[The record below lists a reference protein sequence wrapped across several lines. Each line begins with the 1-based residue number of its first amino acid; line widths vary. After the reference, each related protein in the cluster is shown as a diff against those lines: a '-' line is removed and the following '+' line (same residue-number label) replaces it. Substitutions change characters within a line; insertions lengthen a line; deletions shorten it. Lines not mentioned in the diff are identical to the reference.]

1 MTILTMTYPLL
12 LAASF
17 ASLWPILLLIVVF
30 LLLIVVLV
38 QNHVIRR
45 RFRQG
50 IASATSTYEM
60 MEKALRI
67 ADNDVIIY
75 NIPDGIV
82 KRVRGSMFPCAEM
95 KTADFVKRLHPDDAE
110 QTLATIHQLAEG
122 KIQTVEYSC
131 RWNAN
136 DGDGEPEWRYI
147 RNSSI
152 VEYVAGNSKPYSI
165 ISVLVDETDIRLQ
178 QQEEEELTHRY
189 RQIFEDSIV
198 GLSFYSPEGW
208 LLDAN
213 KMMRD
218 ICHFDNDEGDS
229 FFSKVN
235 LFDMAPFN
243 EVLDR
248 YHPSEYLACS
258 LSIIP
263 EREMYIYLEIGVHPI
278 YDDEGKLIYLS
289 VAARDISEE
298 RELYLQAKRNDL
310 EIQKVNESIQIYEKE
325 LRYMMETCGLQA
337 WRITLDRDIIE
348 FYSGL
353 STVQRQFTLKQ
364 LQSIFY
370 NQDDEFVRKLDHPAV
385 AIAKPLKYMGRMHPM
400 VTQRDVEPQW
410 VQINSIPEYDEQGN
424 LKGAFGV
431 WRNIHQLM
439 QKQEQ
444 LKRETERANDSGR
457 MKSVFLANMTHEIRT
472 PLNAIVG
479 FSDVLPLLSTSEER
493 QEMIRLIMDNCD
505 MLLRLVNDIQDAA
518 SLDISGSVEI
528 VPTQTDF
535 SKFFDDLCEQLQQR
549 MREPNVVFIKEN
561 PYATFVTEIDEMRIR
576 QVYTNFVTNAVK
588 YTHQGHIKVGYRKE
602 WREENGESHEGLYLY
617 CEDTGDGV
625 PKEIQD
631 KLFERFFKLND
642 YIQGTGL
649 GLSICKAIA
658 KACKGAIG
666 MDSEGQGQG
675 STFWMW
681 IPCSEMNIAKTIN
694 HD

>member
-1 MTILTMTYPLL
+1 MTILTMTYFLLQSASYLSLWPYLL
-12 LAASF
+12 LAV
-17 ASLWPILLLIVVF
+17 ILFV
-30 LLLIVVLV
+30 LIVVLI
-38 QNHVIRR
+38 QNRVVRR
-45 RFRQG
+45 RVNDS

-60 MEKALRI
+60 MEKALKI
-67 ADNDVIIY
+67 VDNDVVIY
-75 NIPDGIV
+75 DIPGKVI
-82 KRVRGSMFPCAEM
+82 RRLRGNLLPTPEMRAEEF
-95 KTADFVKRLHPDDAE
+95 APHIHPDDVE
-110 QTLATIHQLAEG
+110 QVLSTVRQMAQG
-122 KIQTVEYSC
+122 KTQQVEYSY
-131 RWNAN
+131 RWRVSEA
-136 DGDGEPEWRYI
+136 GEEPRYFYI
-147 RNSSI
+147 RNNSVAEYAPGSST
-152 VEYVAGNSKPYSI
+152 PTSI
-165 ISVLVDETDIRLQ
+165 ISVLVDETEQREH
-178 QQEEEELTHRY
+178 QEEEEELAKRY
-189 RQIFEDSIV
+189 KKIFEDSII

-208 LLDAN
+208 LIVAN

-218 ICHFDNDEGDS
+218 ICHFDSDEGDA
-229 FFSKVN
+229 FFSKMN

-248 YHPSEYLACS
+248 YHPNEYLACS
-258 LSIIP
+258 LSVVP

-278 YDDEGKLIYLS
+278 YDEEGKLIYIS

-298 RELYLQAKRNDL
+298 RELYMQAKRNDV
-310 EIQKVNESIQIYEKE
+310 EIQKVNESIQVYERE

-337 WRITLDRDIIE
+337 WRISLDRDIIE

-353 STVQRQFTLKQ
+353 KEVQRHFTLKQ

-370 NQDDEFVRKLDHPAV
+370 SQEDEFVRNLDHPAEV
-385 AIAKPLKYMGRMHPM
+385 ISKPLSYMGRMHPM

-410 VQINSIPEYDEQGN
+410 VQINSIPEYDEHGN

-457 MKSVFLANMTHEIRT
+457 MKSVFMANMTHEIRT

-479 FSDVLPLLSTSEER
+479 FSDVLPLLTTPEER
-493 QEMIRLIMDNCD
+493 QEIIRLIIDNCD

-518 SLDISGSVEI
+518 SLDVSGSVDI
-528 VPTQTDF
+528 APTRTDF
-535 SKFFDDLCEQLQQR
+535 SKFFDELCEQLQQR
-549 MREPNVVFIKEN
+549 LREPTVEFMKEN
-561 PYATFVTEIDEMRIR
+561 PYPTYITMVDEMRIR

-602 WREENGESHEGLYLY
+602 WREENGESREGLFLF

-625 PKEIQD
+625 PKEVQD

-658 KACKGAIG
+658 NACQGFIG
-666 MDSEGQGQG
+666 MESEGQGQG

-681 IPCSEMNIAKTIN
+681 IPCNEIKA
-694 HD
+694 

>member
-1 MTILTMTYPLL
+1 MTILTMTYLLLQSASYLSLWPYLL
-12 LAASF
+12 LA
-17 ASLWPILLLIVVF
+17 
-30 LLLIVVLV
+30 VVLFV
-38 QNHVIRR
+38 LIAVLIQNRVVRR
-45 RFRQG
+45 RVNDS

-60 MEKALRI
+60 MEKALKI
-67 ADNDVIIY
+67 VDNDVVIY
-75 NIPDGIV
+75 DIPGKVI
-82 KRVRGSMFPCAEM
+82 RRLRGNLLPTPEMRAEEF
-95 KTADFVKRLHPDDAE
+95 APHIHPDDVE
-110 QTLATIHQLAEG
+110 QVLSTIRQMAQG
-122 KIQTVEYSC
+122 KTQQVEYSY
-131 RWNAN
+131 RWRVSEA
-136 DGDGEPEWRYI
+136 GEEPRYFYI
-147 RNSSI
+147 RNNSVAEYAPGSST
-152 VEYVAGNSKPYSI
+152 PTSI
-165 ISVLVDETDIRLQ
+165 ISVLVDETEQREH
-178 QQEEEELTHRY
+178 QEEEEELAKRY
-189 RQIFEDSIV
+189 KKIFEDSII

-208 LLDAN
+208 LIVAN

-218 ICHFDNDEGDS
+218 ICHFDSDEGDA
-229 FFSKVN
+229 FFSKMN

-248 YHPSEYLACS
+248 YHPNEYLACS
-258 LSIIP
+258 LSVVP

-278 YDDEGKLIYLS
+278 YDEEGKLIYIS

-298 RELYLQAKRNDL
+298 RELYMQAKRNDV
-310 EIQKVNESIQIYEKE
+310 EIQKVNESIQVYERE

-337 WRITLDRDIIE
+337 WRISLDRDIIE

-353 STVQRQFTLKQ
+353 KEVQRHFTLKQ

-370 NQDDEFVRKLDHPAV
+370 SQEDEFVRNLDHPAEV
-385 AIAKPLKYMGRMHPM
+385 ISKPLSYMGRMHPM

-410 VQINSIPEYDEQGN
+410 VQINSIPEYDEHGN

-457 MKSVFLANMTHEIRT
+457 MKSVFMANMTHEIRT

-479 FSDVLPLLSTSEER
+479 FSDVLPLLTTPEER
-493 QEMIRLIMDNCD
+493 QEIIRLIIDNCD

-518 SLDISGSVEI
+518 SLDVSGSVDI
-528 VPTQTDF
+528 APTRTDF
-535 SKFFDDLCEQLQQR
+535 SKFFDELCEQLQQR
-549 MREPNVVFIKEN
+549 LREPTVEFMKEN
-561 PYATFVTEIDEMRIR
+561 PYPTYITMVDEMRIR

-602 WREENGESHEGLYLY
+602 WREENGESREGLFLF

-625 PKEIQD
+625 PKEVQD

-658 KACKGAIG
+658 NACQGFIG
-666 MDSEGQGQG
+666 MESEGQGQG

-681 IPCSEMNIAKTIN
+681 IPCNEIKA
-694 HD
+694 

>member
-1 MTILTMTYPLL
+1 MTILTMTYYLL
-12 LAASF
+12 LSVSF
-17 ASLWPILLLIVVF
+17 ASLWPILLLIVV
-30 LLLIVVLV
+30 LLLLAVVLV
-38 QNHVIRR
+38 QNHIVRR
-45 RFRQG
+45 RVRQS
-50 IASATSTYEM
+50 ISSATSTYEM
-60 MEKALRI
+60 MEKALQI
-67 ADNDVIIY
+67 ADNDVVLY
-75 NIPDGIV
+75 DIPGGLIR
-82 KRVRGSMFPCAEM
+82 RVRGNLITLTELKAE
-95 KTADFVKRLHPDDAE
+95 DFRKYIHPDDVE
-110 QTLATIHQLAEG
+110 QALATVYQLIDG
-122 KIQTVEYSC
+122 KKKSVEYGY
-131 RWNAN
+131 RWNTN
-136 DGDGEPEWRYI
+136 YDGGEPHWLYL
-147 RNSSI
+147 RNNS
-152 VEYVAGNSKPYSI
+152 VAEYAPGSMKPVSI
-165 ISVLVDETDIRLQ
+165 ISVLVDETEMRRQ
-178 QQEEEELTHRY
+178 QQEEEELALRY
-189 RQIFEDSIV
+189 KQIFEDSIV

-208 LLDAN
+208 LLNAN

-218 ICHFDNDEGDS
+218 ICHFDSDVGDA

-235 LFDMAPFN
+235 LFDIAPFN

-248 YHPSEYLACS
+248 YHPNEYLACS

-263 EREMYIYLEIGVHPI
+263 EREMYIYLEIAVHPI
-278 YDDEGKLIYLS
+278 YDDDGKLIYLS

-298 RELYLQAKRNDL
+298 RQLYMQAKQNDL
-310 EIQKVNESIQIYEKE
+310 EIQKVNKSIQLYERE
-325 LRYMMETCGLQA
+325 LHYMMETCGLQA
-337 WRITLDRDIIE
+337 WRITLDRDVIE

-364 LQSIFY
+364 LQGIFY
-370 NQDDEFVRKLDHPAV
+370 NQKDDFVRALDDPAK
-385 AIAKPLKYMGRMHPM
+385 AIAKPLSYMGRMHPM

-410 VQINSIPEYDEQGN
+410 VQINSIPEYDEQGQ

-479 FSDVLPLLSTSEER
+479 FSDVLPLLTTPDER

-518 SLDISGSVEI
+518 SLDISGGVEI
-528 VPTQTDF
+528 IPEKIDF
-535 SKFFDDLCEQLQQR
+535 SHFFDELCEQLQQR
-549 MREPNVVFIKEN
+549 LREPSVVFVKEN
-561 PYATFVTEIDEMRIR
+561 PYPTFVTMVDEMRIR

-602 WREENGESHEGLYLY
+602 WREENGESREGLYLY

-625 PKEIQD
+625 NKEMQD
-631 KLFERFFKLND
+631 KLFEPFFKLND

-658 KACKGAIG
+658 SACHGFIG
-666 MDSEGQGQG
+666 IESEGQGQG

-681 IPCSEMNIAKTIN
+681 IPCNEIKK
-694 HD
+694 

>member
-1 MTILTMTYPLL
+1 MTILTMTYFLLQSASYLSLWPYLL
-12 LAASF
+12 LAV
-17 ASLWPILLLIVVF
+17 ILFV
-30 LLLIVVLV
+30 LIVVLI
-38 QNHVIRR
+38 QNRVVRR
-45 RFRQG
+45 RVNDS

-60 MEKALRI
+60 MEKALKI
-67 ADNDVIIY
+67 VDNDVVIY
-75 NIPDGIV
+75 DIPGKVI
-82 KRVRGSMFPCAEM
+82 RRLRGNLLPTPEMRAEEF
-95 KTADFVKRLHPDDAE
+95 APHIHPDDVE
-110 QTLATIHQLAEG
+110 QVLSTVRQMAQG
-122 KIQTVEYSC
+122 KTQQVEYSY
-131 RWNAN
+131 RWRVSEA
-136 DGDGEPEWRYI
+136 GEEPRYFYI
-147 RNSSI
+147 RNNSVAEYAPGSST
-152 VEYVAGNSKPYSI
+152 PTSI
-165 ISVLVDETDIRLQ
+165 ISVLVDETEQREH
-178 QQEEEELTHRY
+178 QEEEEELAKRY
-189 RQIFEDSIV
+189 KKIFEDSII

-208 LLDAN
+208 LIVAN

-218 ICHFDNDEGDS
+218 ICHFDSDEGDS
-229 FFSKVN
+229 FFSKMN

-248 YHPSEYLACS
+248 YHPNEYLACS
-258 LSIIP
+258 LSVVP

-278 YDDEGKLIYLS
+278 YDEEGKLIYIS

-298 RELYLQAKRNDL
+298 RELYMQAKRNDV
-310 EIQKVNESIQIYEKE
+310 EIQKVNESIQVYERE

-337 WRITLDRDIIE
+337 WRISLDRDIIE

-353 STVQRQFTLKQ
+353 REVQRHFTLKQ

-370 NQDDEFVRKLDHPAV
+370 SQEDEFVRNLDHPAEV
-385 AIAKPLKYMGRMHPM
+385 ISKPLSYMGRMHPM

-410 VQINSIPEYDEQGN
+410 VQINSIPEYDEHGN

-457 MKSVFLANMTHEIRT
+457 MKSVFMANMTHEIRT

-479 FSDVLPLLSTSEER
+479 FSDVLPLLTTPEER
-493 QEMIRLIMDNCD
+493 QEMIRLITDNCD

-518 SLDISGSVEI
+518 SLDVSGSVDI
-528 VPTQTDF
+528 APTRTDF
-535 SKFFDDLCEQLQQR
+535 SKFFDELCEQLQQR
-549 MREPNVVFIKEN
+549 LREPTVEFMKEN
-561 PYATFVTEIDEMRIR
+561 PYPTYITMVDEMRIR

-602 WREENGESHEGLYLY
+602 WREENGESREGLFLF

-625 PKEIQD
+625 PKEVQD

-658 KACKGAIG
+658 NACQGFIG
-666 MDSEGQGQG
+666 MESEGQGQG

-681 IPCSEMNIAKTIN
+681 IPCNEIKA
-694 HD
+694 

>member
-1 MTILTMTYPLL
+1 MTILTMTYFLLQSASYLSLWPYLL
-12 LAASF
+12 LA
-17 ASLWPILLLIVVF
+17 
-30 LLLIVVLV
+30 VVLFV
-38 QNHVIRR
+38 LIAVLIQNRVVRR
-45 RFRQG
+45 RVNDS

-60 MEKALRI
+60 MEKALKI
-67 ADNDVIIY
+67 VDNDVVIY
-75 NIPDGIV
+75 DIPGKVI
-82 KRVRGSMFPCAEM
+82 RRLRGNLLPTPEMRAEEF
-95 KTADFVKRLHPDDAE
+95 APHIHPDDVE
-110 QTLATIHQLAEG
+110 QVLSTVRQMAQG
-122 KIQTVEYSC
+122 KTQQVEYSY
-131 RWNAN
+131 RWRVSEA
-136 DGDGEPEWRYI
+136 GEEPRYFYI
-147 RNSSI
+147 RNNSVAEYAPGSST
-152 VEYVAGNSKPYSI
+152 PTSI
-165 ISVLVDETDIRLQ
+165 ISVLVDETEQREH
-178 QQEEEELTHRY
+178 QEEEEELAKRY
-189 RQIFEDSIV
+189 KKIFEDSII

-208 LLDAN
+208 LIVAN

-218 ICHFDNDEGDS
+218 ICHFDSDEGDA
-229 FFSKVN
+229 FFSKMN

-248 YHPSEYLACS
+248 YHPNEYLACS
-258 LSIIP
+258 LSVVP

-278 YDDEGKLIYLS
+278 YDEEGKLIYIS

-298 RELYLQAKRNDL
+298 RELYMQAKRNDV
-310 EIQKVNESIQIYEKE
+310 EIQKVNESIQVYERE

-337 WRITLDRDIIE
+337 WRISLDRDIIE

-353 STVQRQFTLKQ
+353 REVQRHFTLKQ

-370 NQDDEFVRKLDHPAV
+370 SQEDEFVRNLDHPAEV
-385 AIAKPLKYMGRMHPM
+385 ISKPLSYMGRMHPM

-410 VQINSIPEYDEQGN
+410 VQINSIPEYDEHGN

-457 MKSVFLANMTHEIRT
+457 MKSVFMANMTHEIRT

-479 FSDVLPLLSTSEER
+479 FSDVLPLLTTPEER
-493 QEMIRLIMDNCD
+493 QEMIRLITDNCD

-518 SLDISGSVEI
+518 SLDVSGSVDI
-528 VPTQTDF
+528 APTRTDF
-535 SKFFDDLCEQLQQR
+535 SKFFDELCEQLQQR
-549 MREPNVVFIKEN
+549 LREPTVEFMKEN
-561 PYATFVTEIDEMRIR
+561 PYPTYITMVDEMRIR

-602 WREENGESHEGLYLY
+602 WREENGESREGLFLF

-625 PKEIQD
+625 PKEVQD

-658 KACKGAIG
+658 NACQGFIG
-666 MDSEGQGQG
+666 MESEGQGQG

-681 IPCSEMNIAKTIN
+681 IPCNEIKA
-694 HD
+694 

>member
-1 MTILTMTYPLL
+1 MTILTMTYFLLQSASYLSLWPYLL
-12 LAASF
+12 LA
-17 ASLWPILLLIVVF
+17 
-30 LLLIVVLV
+30 VVLFV
-38 QNHVIRR
+38 LIAVLIQNRVVRR
-45 RFRQG
+45 RVNDS

-60 MEKALRI
+60 MEKALKI
-67 ADNDVIIY
+67 VDNDVVIY
-75 NIPDGIV
+75 DIPGKVI
-82 KRVRGSMFPCAEM
+82 RRLRGNLLPTPEMRAEEF
-95 KTADFVKRLHPDDAE
+95 APHIHPDDVE
-110 QTLATIHQLAEG
+110 QVLSTIRQMAQG
-122 KIQTVEYSC
+122 KTQQVEYSY
-131 RWNAN
+131 RWRVSEA
-136 DGDGEPEWRYI
+136 GEEPRYFYI
-147 RNSSI
+147 RNNSVAEYAPGSST
-152 VEYVAGNSKPYSI
+152 PTSI
-165 ISVLVDETDIRLQ
+165 ISVLVDETEQREH
-178 QQEEEELTHRY
+178 QEEEEELAKRY
-189 RQIFEDSIV
+189 KKIFEDSII

-208 LLDAN
+208 LIVAN

-218 ICHFDNDEGDS
+218 ICHFDSDEGDA
-229 FFSKVN
+229 FFSKMN

-248 YHPSEYLACS
+248 YHPNEYLACS
-258 LSIIP
+258 LSVVP

-278 YDDEGKLIYLS
+278 YDEEGKLIYIS

-298 RELYLQAKRNDL
+298 RELYMQAKRNDV
-310 EIQKVNESIQIYEKE
+310 EIQKVNESIQVYERE

-337 WRITLDRDIIE
+337 WRISLDRDIIE

-353 STVQRQFTLKQ
+353 KEVQRHFTLKQ

-370 NQDDEFVRKLDHPAV
+370 SQEDEFVRNLDHPAEV
-385 AIAKPLKYMGRMHPM
+385 ISKPLRYMGRMHPM

-410 VQINSIPEYDEQGN
+410 VQINSIPEYDEHGN

-457 MKSVFLANMTHEIRT
+457 MKSVFMANMTHEIRT

-479 FSDVLPLLSTSEER
+479 FSDVLPLLTTPEER
-493 QEMIRLIMDNCD
+493 QEMIRLITDNCD

-518 SLDISGSVEI
+518 SLDVSGSVDI
-528 VPTQTDF
+528 APTRTDF
-535 SKFFDDLCEQLQQR
+535 SKFFDELCEQLQQR
-549 MREPNVVFIKEN
+549 LREPTVEFMKEN
-561 PYATFVTEIDEMRIR
+561 PYPTYITMVDEMRIR

-602 WREENGESHEGLYLY
+602 WREENGESREGLFLF

-625 PKEIQD
+625 PKEVQD

-658 KACKGAIG
+658 NACQGFIG
-666 MDSEGQGQG
+666 MESEGQGQG

-681 IPCSEMNIAKTIN
+681 IPCNEIKA
-694 HD
+694 

>member
-1 MTILTMTYPLL
+1 MTILTMTYYLL
-12 LAASF
+12 LSVSF
-17 ASLWPILLLIVVF
+17 ASLWPILLLIVV
-30 LLLIVVLV
+30 LLLLAVVLV
-38 QNHVIRR
+38 QNHIVCRR
-45 RFRQG
+45 VRQS
-50 IASATSTYEM
+50 ISSATSTYEM
-60 MEKALRI
+60 MEKALQI
-67 ADNDVIIY
+67 ADNDVVLY
-75 NIPDGIV
+75 DIPGGLIR
-82 KRVRGSMFPCAEM
+82 RVRGNLITLTELKAE
-95 KTADFVKRLHPDDAE
+95 DFRKYIHPDDVE
-110 QTLATIHQLAEG
+110 QALATVYQLIDG
-122 KIQTVEYSC
+122 KKKSVEYGY
-131 RWNAN
+131 RWNTN
-136 DGDGEPEWRYI
+136 YDGGEPHWLYL
-147 RNSSI
+147 RNNS
-152 VEYVAGNSKPYSI
+152 VAEYAPGSMKPVSI
-165 ISVLVDETDIRLQ
+165 ISVLVDETEMRRQ
-178 QQEEEELTHRY
+178 QQEEEELALRY
-189 RQIFEDSIV
+189 KQIFEDSIV

-218 ICHFDNDEGDS
+218 ICHFDSDVGDA

-235 LFDMAPFN
+235 LFDVAPFN

-248 YHPSEYLACS
+248 YHPNEYLACS

-278 YDDEGKLIYLS
+278 YDDDGKLIYLS

-298 RELYLQAKRNDL
+298 RQLYMQAKQNDL
-310 EIQKVNESIQIYEKE
+310 EIQKVNKSIQLYERE
-325 LRYMMETCGLQA
+325 LHYMMKTCGLQV
-337 WRITLDRDIIE
+337 WRITLDRDVIE

-364 LQSIFY
+364 LQGIFY
-370 NQDDEFVRKLDHPAV
+370 NQKDDFVRALDDPAK
-385 AIAKPLKYMGRMHPM
+385 AIAKPLSYMGRMHPM

-410 VQINSIPEYDEQGN
+410 VQINSIPEYDEQGQ

-479 FSDVLPLLSTSEER
+479 FSDVLPLLTTPDER

-518 SLDISGSVEI
+518 SLDISGGVEI
-528 VPTQTDF
+528 IPEKIDF
-535 SKFFDDLCEQLQQR
+535 SHFFDELCEQLQQR
-549 MREPNVVFIKEN
+549 LREPSVVFVKEN
-561 PYATFVTEIDEMRIR
+561 PYPTFVTMVDEMRIR

-602 WREENGESHEGLYLY
+602 WREENGESREGLYLY

-625 PKEIQD
+625 NKEMQD

-658 KACKGAIG
+658 SACHGFIG
-666 MDSEGQGQG
+666 MESEGQGQG

-681 IPCSEMNIAKTIN
+681 IPCNEIKK
-694 HD
+694 

>member
-1 MTILTMTYPLL
+1 MTILTMTYFLLQSASYLSLWPYLL
-12 LAASF
+12 LAV
-17 ASLWPILLLIVVF
+17 ILFVLIAVLIQNRVV
-30 LLLIVVLV
+30 
-38 QNHVIRR
+38 RR
-45 RFRQG
+45 RVNDS

-60 MEKALRI
+60 MEKALKI
-67 ADNDVIIY
+67 VDNDVVIY
-75 NIPDGIV
+75 DIPGKVI
-82 KRVRGSMFPCAEM
+82 RRLRGNLLPTPEMRAEEF
-95 KTADFVKRLHPDDAE
+95 APHIHPDDVE
-110 QTLATIHQLAEG
+110 QVLSTVRQMAQG
-122 KIQTVEYSC
+122 KTQQVEYSY
-131 RWNAN
+131 RWRVSEA
-136 DGDGEPEWRYI
+136 GEEPRYFYI
-147 RNSSI
+147 RNNSVAEYAPGSST
-152 VEYVAGNSKPYSI
+152 PTSI
-165 ISVLVDETDIRLQ
+165 ISVLVDETEQREH
-178 QQEEEELTHRY
+178 QEEEEELAKRY
-189 RQIFEDSIV
+189 KKIFEDSII

-208 LLDAN
+208 LIVAN
-213 KMMRD
+213 KMMRQ
-218 ICHFDNDEGDS
+218 ICHFDSDEGDAY
-229 FFSKVN
+229 FSKMN

-248 YHPSEYLACS
+248 YHPNEYLACS
-258 LSIIP
+258 LSVVP

-278 YDDEGKLIYLS
+278 YDEEGKLIYIS

-298 RELYLQAKRNDL
+298 RELYMQAKRNDV
-310 EIQKVNESIQIYEKE
+310 EIQKVNESIQVYERE

-337 WRITLDRDIIE
+337 WRISLDRDIIE

-353 STVQRQFTLKQ
+353 REVQRHFTLKQ

-370 NQDDEFVRKLDHPAV
+370 SQEDEFVRNLDHPAEV
-385 AIAKPLKYMGRMHPM
+385 ISKPLSYMGRMHPM

-410 VQINSIPEYDEQGN
+410 VQINSIPEYDEHGN

-457 MKSVFLANMTHEIRT
+457 MKSVFMANMTHEIRT

-479 FSDVLPLLSTSEER
+479 FSDVLPLLTTPEER
-493 QEMIRLIMDNCD
+493 QEIIRLIIDNCD

-518 SLDISGSVEI
+518 SLDVSGSVDI
-528 VPTQTDF
+528 APTRTDF
-535 SKFFDDLCEQLQQR
+535 SKFFDELCEQLQQR
-549 MREPNVVFIKEN
+549 LREPTVEFMKEN
-561 PYATFVTEIDEMRIR
+561 PYPTYITMVDEMRIR

-602 WREENGESHEGLYLY
+602 WREENGESREGLFLF

-625 PKEIQD
+625 PKEVQD

-658 KACKGAIG
+658 NACQGFIG
-666 MDSEGQGQG
+666 MESEGQGQG

-681 IPCSEMNIAKTIN
+681 IPCNEIKA
-694 HD
+694 

>member
-1 MTILTMTYPLL
+1 MTILTMTYFLLQSASYLSLWPYLL
-12 LAASF
+12 LA
-17 ASLWPILLLIVVF
+17 
-30 LLLIVVLV
+30 VVLFV
-38 QNHVIRR
+38 LIAVLIQNRVVRR
-45 RFRQG
+45 RVNDS

-60 MEKALRI
+60 MEKALKI
-67 ADNDVIIY
+67 VDNDVVIY
-75 NIPDGIV
+75 DIPGKVI
-82 KRVRGSMFPCAEM
+82 RRLRGNLLPTPEMRAEEF
-95 KTADFVKRLHPDDAE
+95 ASHIHPDDVE
-110 QTLATIHQLAEG
+110 QVLSTVRQMAQG
-122 KIQTVEYSC
+122 KTQQVEYSY
-131 RWNAN
+131 RWRVSEA
-136 DGDGEPEWRYI
+136 GEEPRYFYI
-147 RNSSI
+147 RNNSVAEYAPGSST
-152 VEYVAGNSKPYSI
+152 PTSI
-165 ISVLVDETDIRLQ
+165 ISVLVDETEQREH
-178 QQEEEELTHRY
+178 QEEEEELAKRY
-189 RQIFEDSIV
+189 KKIFEDSII

-208 LLDAN
+208 LIVAN
-213 KMMRD
+213 KMMRQ
-218 ICHFDNDEGDS
+218 ICHFDSDEGDAY
-229 FFSKVN
+229 FSKMN
-235 LFDMAPFN
+235 LFDVAPFN

-248 YHPSEYLACS
+248 YHPNEYLACS
-258 LSIIP
+258 LSVVP

-278 YDDEGKLIYLS
+278 YDEEGKLIYIS

-298 RELYLQAKRNDL
+298 RELYMQAKRNDV
-310 EIQKVNESIQIYEKE
+310 EIQKVNESIQVYERE

-337 WRITLDRDIIE
+337 WRITLDRDVIE

-353 STVQRQFTLKQ
+353 SSVQRQFTLKQ

-410 VQINSIPEYDEQGN
+410 VQINSIPEYDEHGN

-457 MKSVFLANMTHEIRT
+457 MKSVFMANMTHEIRT

-479 FSDVLPLLSTSEER
+479 FSDVLPLLTTPEER
-493 QEMIRLIMDNCD
+493 QEIIRLIIDNCD

-518 SLDISGSVEI
+518 SLDVSGSVDI
-528 VPTQTDF
+528 APTRTDF
-535 SKFFDDLCEQLQQR
+535 SKFFDELCEQLQQR
-549 MREPNVVFIKEN
+549 LREPTVEFMKEN
-561 PYATFVTEIDEMRIR
+561 PYPTYITMVDEMRIR

-602 WREENGESHEGLYLY
+602 WREENGESREGLFLF

-625 PKEIQD
+625 PKEVQD

-658 KACKGAIG
+658 NACQGFIG
-666 MDSEGQGQG
+666 MESEGQGQG

-681 IPCSEMNIAKTIN
+681 IPCNEIKA
-694 HD
+694 

>member
-1 MTILTMTYPLL
+1 MTILTMTYLLLQSASYLSLWPYLL
-12 LAASF
+12 LA
-17 ASLWPILLLIVVF
+17 
-30 LLLIVVLV
+30 VVLFV
-38 QNHVIRR
+38 LIAVLIQNRVVRR
-45 RFRQG
+45 RVNDS

-60 MEKALRI
+60 MEKALKI
-67 ADNDVIIY
+67 VDNDVVIY
-75 NIPDGIV
+75 DIPGKVI
-82 KRVRGSMFPCAEM
+82 RRLRGNLLPTPEMRAEEF
-95 KTADFVKRLHPDDAE
+95 APHIHPDDVE
-110 QTLATIHQLAEG
+110 QVLSTVRQMAQG
-122 KIQTVEYSC
+122 KTQQVEYSY
-131 RWNAN
+131 RWRVSEA
-136 DGDGEPEWRYI
+136 GEEPRYLYI
-147 RNSSI
+147 RNNSVAEYAPGSST
-152 VEYVAGNSKPYSI
+152 PTSI
-165 ISVLVDETDIRLQ
+165 ISVLVDETEQREH
-178 QQEEEELTHRY
+178 QEEEEELAKRY
-189 RQIFEDSIV
+189 KKIFEDSII

-208 LLDAN
+208 LIVAN
-213 KMMRD
+213 KMMRQ
-218 ICHFDNDEGDS
+218 ICHFDSDEGDS
-229 FFSKVN
+229 FFSKMN

-248 YHPSEYLACS
+248 YHPNEYLACS
-258 LSIIP
+258 LSVVP

-289 VAARDISEE
+289 VAARDINEE
-298 RELYLQAKRNDL
+298 RELYMQAKRNDV
-310 EIQKVNESIQIYEKE
+310 EIQKVNESIQVYERE

-337 WRITLDRDIIE
+337 WRISLDRDIIE

-353 STVQRQFTLKQ
+353 REVQRHFTLKQ

-370 NQDDEFVRKLDHPAV
+370 SQEDEFVRNLDHPAEV
-385 AIAKPLKYMGRMHPM
+385 ISKPLSYMGRMHPM

-410 VQINSIPEYDEQGN
+410 VQINSIPEYDEHGN

-457 MKSVFLANMTHEIRT
+457 MKSVFMANMTHEIRT

-479 FSDVLPLLSTSEER
+479 FSDVLPLLTTPEER
-493 QEMIRLIMDNCD
+493 QEMIRLITDNCD

-518 SLDISGSVEI
+518 SLDVSGSVDI
-528 VPTQTDF
+528 APTRTDF
-535 SKFFDDLCEQLQQR
+535 SKFFDELCEQLQQR
-549 MREPNVVFIKEN
+549 LREPTVEFMKEN
-561 PYATFVTEIDEMRIR
+561 PYPTYITMVDEMRIR

-602 WREENGESHEGLYLY
+602 WREENGESREGLFLF

-625 PKEIQD
+625 PKEMQD

-658 KACKGAIG
+658 NACQGFIG
-666 MDSEGQGQG
+666 MESEGQGQG

-681 IPCSEMNIAKTIN
+681 IPCNEIKA
-694 HD
+694 

>member
-1 MTILTMTYPLL
+1 MTILTMTYFLLQSASYLSLWPYLL
-12 LAASF
+12 LAVVLF
-17 ASLWPILLLIVVF
+17 VLIVA
-30 LLLIVVLV
+30 LIQNRVV
-38 QNHVIRR
+38 RR
-45 RFRQG
+45 RVNDS

-60 MEKALRI
+60 MEKALKI
-67 ADNDVIIY
+67 VDNDVVIY
-75 NIPDGIV
+75 DIPGKVI
-82 KRVRGSMFPCAEM
+82 RRLRGNLLPTPEMRAEEF
-95 KTADFVKRLHPDDAE
+95 APHIHPDDVE
-110 QTLATIHQLAEG
+110 QVLSTIRQMAQG
-122 KIQTVEYSC
+122 KTQQVEYSY
-131 RWNAN
+131 RWRVSEA
-136 DGDGEPEWRYI
+136 GEEPRYFYI
-147 RNSSI
+147 RNNSVAEYAPGSST
-152 VEYVAGNSKPYSI
+152 PTSI
-165 ISVLVDETDIRLQ
+165 ISVLVDETEQREH
-178 QQEEEELTHRY
+178 QEEEEELAKRY
-189 RQIFEDSIV
+189 KKIFEDSII

-208 LLDAN
+208 LIVSN

-218 ICHFDNDEGDS
+218 ICHFDSDEGDS

-248 YHPSEYLACS
+248 YHPNEYLACS
-258 LSIIP
+258 LSVVP

-278 YDDEGKLIYLS
+278 YDEEGKLIYIS
-289 VAARDISEE
+289 VAARDINEE
-298 RELYLQAKRNDL
+298 RELYMQAKRNDV
-310 EIQKVNESIQIYEKE
+310 EIQKVNESIQVYERE

-337 WRITLDRDIIE
+337 WRISLDRDIIE

-353 STVQRQFTLKQ
+353 KEVQRHFTLKQ

-370 NQDDEFVRKLDHPAV
+370 SQEDEFVRNLDHPAEV
-385 AIAKPLKYMGRMHPM
+385 ISKPLRYMGRMHPM

-457 MKSVFLANMTHEIRT
+457 MKSVFMANMTHEIRT

-479 FSDVLPLLSTSEER
+479 FSDVLPLLTTPEER
-493 QEMIRLIMDNCD
+493 LEMIRLITDNCD

-518 SLDISGSVEI
+518 SLDVSGSVDI
-528 VPTQTDF
+528 APTRTDF
-535 SKFFDDLCEQLQQR
+535 SKFFDELCEQLQQR
-549 MREPNVVFIKEN
+549 LREPTVEFMKEN
-561 PYATFVTEIDEMRIR
+561 PYPTYITMVDEMRIR

-602 WREENGESHEGLYLY
+602 WREENGESREGLFLF

-625 PKEIQD
+625 PKEVQD

-658 KACKGAIG
+658 NACQGFIG
-666 MDSEGQGQG
+666 MESEGQGQG

-681 IPCSEMNIAKTIN
+681 IPCNEIKA
-694 HD
+694 

>member
-1 MTILTMTYPLL
+1 MTILTMTYYLL
-12 LAASF
+12 LSVSF
-17 ASLWPILLLIVVF
+17 ASLWPILLLIVV
-30 LLLIVVLV
+30 LLLLAVVLV
-38 QNHVIRR
+38 QYHIVRR
-45 RFRQG
+45 RVRQS
-50 IASATSTYEM
+50 ISSATSTYEM
-60 MEKALRI
+60 MEKALQI
-67 ADNDVIIY
+67 ADNDVVLY
-75 NIPDGIV
+75 DIPGGLIR
-82 KRVRGSMFPCAEM
+82 RVRGNLITLTELKAE
-95 KTADFVKRLHPDDAE
+95 DFRKYIHPDDVE
-110 QTLATIHQLAEG
+110 QALATVYQLIDG
-122 KIQTVEYSC
+122 KKKSVEYGY
-131 RWNAN
+131 RWNTN
-136 DGDGEPEWRYI
+136 YDGGEPHWIYL
-147 RNSSI
+147 RNNS
-152 VEYVAGNSKPYSI
+152 VAEYAPGSMKPVSI
-165 ISVLVDETDIRLQ
+165 ISVLVDETEMRRQ
-178 QQEEEELTHRY
+178 QQEEEDLALRY
-189 RQIFEDSIV
+189 KQIFEDSIV

-218 ICHFDNDEGDS
+218 ICHFDSDVGDA

-235 LFDMAPFN
+235 LFDIAPFN

-248 YHPSEYLACS
+248 YHPNEYLACS

-263 EREMYIYLEIGVHPI
+263 EREMYIYLEIAVHPI
-278 YDDEGKLIYLS
+278 YDDDGKLIYLS

-298 RELYLQAKRNDL
+298 RQLYMQAKQNDL
-310 EIQKVNESIQIYEKE
+310 EIQKVNKSIQLYERE
-325 LRYMMETCGLQA
+325 LHYMMETCGLQA
-337 WRITLDRDIIE
+337 WRITLDRDVIE

-364 LQSIFY
+364 LQGIFY
-370 NQDDEFVRKLDHPAV
+370 NQKDDFVRALDDPAK
-385 AIAKPLKYMGRMHPM
+385 AIAKPLSYMGRMHPM

-410 VQINSIPEYDEQGN
+410 VQINSIPEYDEQGQ

-479 FSDVLPLLSTSEER
+479 FSDVLPLLTTPDER

-518 SLDISGSVEI
+518 SLDISGGVEI
-528 VPTQTDF
+528 TPEKIDF
-535 SKFFDDLCEQLQQR
+535 SHFFDELCEQLQQR
-549 MREPNVVFIKEN
+549 LREPSVVFVKEN
-561 PYATFVTEIDEMRIR
+561 PYPTFVTMVDEMRIR

-602 WREENGESHEGLYLY
+602 WREENGESREGLYLY

-625 PKEIQD
+625 PKEMQD

-658 KACKGAIG
+658 SACHGFIG
-666 MDSEGQGQG
+666 VESEGQGQG

-681 IPCSEMNIAKTIN
+681 IPCNEIKK
-694 HD
+694 

>member
-12 LAASF
+12 LSVPF
-17 ASLWPILLLIVVF
+17 ASLWPV
-30 LLLIVVLV
+30 LLLIVVLLLLAAVLV
-38 QNHVIRR
+38 QNHLVRR
-45 RFRQG
+45 RVRQS
-50 IASATSTYEM
+50 ISSATATYEM
-60 MEKALRI
+60 MEKALQI
-67 ADNDVIIY
+67 ADNDVVYYDIPGGII
-75 NIPDGIV
+75 
-82 KRVRGSMFPCAEM
+82 RRLRGSL
-95 KTADFVKRLHPDDAE
+95 FVKTELKAEDFRKFIHPEDVERVLNTVYQVID
-110 QTLATIHQLAEG
+110 G
-122 KIQTVEYSC
+122 KQKSVEYGY
-131 RWNAN
+131 RWDINY
-136 DGDGEPEWRYI
+136 GVGEPHWLYV
-147 RNSSI
+147 RNNS
-152 VEYVAGNSKPYSI
+152 VAEYAPGVSKPVGI
-165 ISVLVDETDIRLQ
+165 ISVLVDETEMMQQ
-178 QQEEEELTHRY
+178 QQEEEELAQRY
-189 RQIFEDSIV
+189 KQIFEDSIV
-198 GLSFYSPEGW
+198 GLSFYSPDGW

-213 KMMRD
+213 KMMRE
-218 ICHFDNDEGDS
+218 ICHFDSEEGDA

-248 YHPSEYLACS
+248 YHPNEYLACS

-278 YDDEGKLIYLS
+278 YDEEGKLIYLS
-289 VAARDISEE
+289 VAARDVSEE
-298 RELYLQAKRNDL
+298 RQLYMQAKKNDL

-325 LRYMMETCGLQA
+325 LHYMMETCGLQA

-370 NQDDEFVRKLDHPAV
+370 SQDDEFVRALDNPAK
-385 AIAKPLKYMGRMHPM
+385 AIAKPLSYMGRMHPR

-410 VQINSIPEYDEQGN
+410 VQINSIPEYDKQGN
-424 LKGAFGV
+424 LKGAFGI

-439 QKQEQ
+439 EKQEQ

-479 FSDVLPLLSTSEER
+479 FSDVLPLLSTPEER

-518 SLDISGSVEI
+518 SLDTSGAVEI
-528 VPTQTDF
+528 RAEEIDF
-535 SKFFDDLCEQLQQR
+535 SKFFDELCKQLQQR
-549 MREPNVVFIKEN
+549 LREPTVVFVKEN
-561 PYATFVTEIDEMRIR
+561 PYPTFVTAVDEMRIR

-625 PKEIQD
+625 PKEMQD

-658 KACKGAIG
+658 GACHGSIG
-666 MDSEGQGQG
+666 VESEGQGQG

-681 IPCSEMNIAKTIN
+681 IPCNEIKK
-694 HD
+694 

>member
-1 MTILTMTYPLL
+1 MTILTMTYLLLQSASYLSLWPYLL
-12 LAASF
+12 LA
-17 ASLWPILLLIVVF
+17 
-30 LLLIVVLV
+30 VVLFV
-38 QNHVIRR
+38 LIAVLIQNRVVRR
-45 RFRQG
+45 RVNDS

-60 MEKALRI
+60 MEKALKI
-67 ADNDVIIY
+67 VDNDVVIY
-75 NIPDGIV
+75 DIPGKVI
-82 KRVRGSMFPCAEM
+82 RRLRGNLLPTPEMRAEEF
-95 KTADFVKRLHPDDAE
+95 APHIHPDDVE
-110 QTLATIHQLAEG
+110 QVLSTVRQMAQG
-122 KIQTVEYSC
+122 KTQQVEYSY
-131 RWNAN
+131 RWRVSEA
-136 DGDGEPEWRYI
+136 GEEPRYLYI
-147 RNSSI
+147 RNNSVAEYAPGSST
-152 VEYVAGNSKPYSI
+152 PTSI
-165 ISVLVDETDIRLQ
+165 ISVLVDETEQREH
-178 QQEEEELTHRY
+178 QEEEEELAKRY
-189 RQIFEDSIV
+189 KKIFEDSII

-208 LLDAN
+208 LIVAN
-213 KMMRD
+213 KMMRE
-218 ICHFDNDEGDS
+218 ICHFDSDEGDA
-229 FFSKVN
+229 FFSKMN

-248 YHPSEYLACS
+248 YHPNEYLACS
-258 LSIIP
+258 LSVVP

-298 RELYLQAKRNDL
+298 RELYLQAKRNDV
-310 EIQKVNESIQIYEKE
+310 EIQKVNESIQVYERE

-337 WRITLDRDIIE
+337 WRISLDRDIIE

-353 STVQRQFTLKQ
+353 REVQRHFTLKQ

-370 NQDDEFVRKLDHPAV
+370 SQEDEFVRNLDHPAEV
-385 AIAKPLKYMGRMHPM
+385 ISKPLSYMGRMHPM

-410 VQINSIPEYDEQGN
+410 VQINSIPEYDEHGN

-457 MKSVFLANMTHEIRT
+457 MKSVFMANMTHEIRT

-479 FSDVLPLLSTSEER
+479 FSDVLSLLTTPEER
-493 QEMIRLIMDNCD
+493 QEMIRLITDNCD

-518 SLDISGSVEI
+518 SLDVSGSVDI
-528 VPTQTDF
+528 APTRTDF
-535 SKFFDDLCEQLQQR
+535 SKFFDELCEQLQQR
-549 MREPNVVFIKEN
+549 LREPTVEFMKEN
-561 PYATFVTEIDEMRIR
+561 PYPTYITMVDEMRIR

-602 WREENGESHEGLYLY
+602 WREENGESREGLFLF

-625 PKEIQD
+625 PKEMQD

-658 KACKGAIG
+658 NACQGFIG
-666 MDSEGQGQG
+666 MESEGQGQG

-681 IPCSEMNIAKTIN
+681 IPCNEIKA
-694 HD
+694 

>member
-1 MTILTMTYPLL
+1 MTILTMTYYLL
-12 LAASF
+12 LSVSF
-17 ASLWPILLLIVVF
+17 ASLWPILLLIVV
-30 LLLIVVLV
+30 LLLLAVVLV
-38 QNHVIRR
+38 QYHIVRR
-45 RFRQG
+45 RVRQS
-50 IASATSTYEM
+50 ISSATSTYEM
-60 MEKALRI
+60 MEKALQI
-67 ADNDVIIY
+67 ADNDVVLY
-75 NIPDGIV
+75 DIPGGLIR
-82 KRVRGSMFPCAEM
+82 RVRGNLITLTELKAE
-95 KTADFVKRLHPDDAE
+95 DFRKYIHPDDVE
-110 QTLATIHQLAEG
+110 QVLATVYQLIDG
-122 KIQTVEYSC
+122 KQKSVEYGY
-131 RWNAN
+131 RWNTN
-136 DGDGEPEWRYI
+136 YDGGEPHWLYL
-147 RNSSI
+147 RNNS
-152 VEYVAGNSKPYSI
+152 VAEYAPGSMKPVSI
-165 ISVLVDETDIRLQ
+165 ISVLVDETEMRRQ
-178 QQEEEELTHRY
+178 QQEEEELALRY
-189 RQIFEDSIV
+189 KQIFEDSIV

-218 ICHFDNDEGDS
+218 ICHFDSDVGDA

-235 LFDMAPFN
+235 LFDVAPFN

-248 YHPSEYLACS
+248 YHPNEYLACS

-278 YDDEGKLIYLS
+278 YDDDGKLIYLS

-298 RELYLQAKRNDL
+298 RQLYMQAKQNDL
-310 EIQKVNESIQIYEKE
+310 EIQKVNKSIQLYERE
-325 LRYMMETCGLQA
+325 LHYMMETCGLQA
-337 WRITLDRDIIE
+337 WRITLDRDVIE

-364 LQSIFY
+364 LQGIFY
-370 NQDDEFVRKLDHPAV
+370 NQKDDFVRALDDPAK
-385 AIAKPLKYMGRMHPM
+385 AIAKPLSYMGRMHPV

-410 VQINSIPEYDEQGN
+410 VQINSIPEYDEQGQ

-479 FSDVLPLLSTSEER
+479 FSDVLPLLTTPDER

-518 SLDISGSVEI
+518 SLDISGGVEI
-528 VPTQTDF
+528 IPEKIDF
-535 SKFFDDLCEQLQQR
+535 SHFFDELCEQLQQR
-549 MREPNVVFIKEN
+549 LREPSVVFVKEN
-561 PYATFVTEIDEMRIR
+561 PYSTFVTMVDEMRIR

-602 WREENGESHEGLYLY
+602 WREENGESREGLYLY

-625 PKEIQD
+625 NKEMQD

-658 KACKGAIG
+658 SACHGFIG
-666 MDSEGQGQG
+666 MESEGQGKG

-681 IPCSEMNIAKTIN
+681 IPCNEIKK
-694 HD
+694 

>member
-1 MTILTMTYPLL
+1 MTILTMTYYLL
-12 LAASF
+12 LSVSF
-17 ASLWPILLLIVVF
+17 ASLWPILLLIVV
-30 LLLIVVLV
+30 LLLLAVVLV
-38 QNHVIRR
+38 QYHIVRR
-45 RFRQG
+45 RVRQS
-50 IASATSTYEM
+50 ISSATSTYEM
-60 MEKALRI
+60 MEKALQI
-67 ADNDVIIY
+67 ADNDVVLY
-75 NIPDGIV
+75 DIPGGLIR
-82 KRVRGSMFPCAEM
+82 RVRGNLITLTELKAE
-95 KTADFVKRLHPDDAE
+95 DFRKYIHPDDVE
-110 QTLATIHQLAEG
+110 QALATVYQLIDG
-122 KIQTVEYSC
+122 KKKSVEYGY
-131 RWNAN
+131 RWNTN
-136 DGDGEPEWRYI
+136 YDGGEPHWLYL
-147 RNSSI
+147 RNNS
-152 VEYVAGNSKPYSI
+152 VAEYAPGSMKPVSI
-165 ISVLVDETDIRLQ
+165 ISVLVDETEMRRQ
-178 QQEEEELTHRY
+178 QQEEEDLALRY
-189 RQIFEDSIV
+189 KQIFEDSIV

-218 ICHFDNDEGDS
+218 ICHFDSDVGDA

-235 LFDMAPFN
+235 LFDIAPFN

-248 YHPSEYLACS
+248 YHPNEYLACS

-263 EREMYIYLEIGVHPI
+263 EREMYIYLEIAVHPI
-278 YDDEGKLIYLS
+278 YDDDGKLIYLY

-298 RELYLQAKRNDL
+298 RQLYMQAKQNDL
-310 EIQKVNESIQIYEKE
+310 EIQKVNKSIQLYERE
-325 LRYMMETCGLQA
+325 LHYMMETCGLQA
-337 WRITLDRDIIE
+337 WRITLDRDVIE

-364 LQSIFY
+364 LQGIFY
-370 NQDDEFVRKLDHPAV
+370 NQKDDFVRALDDPAK
-385 AIAKPLKYMGRMHPM
+385 AIAKPLSYMGRMYPM

-410 VQINSIPEYDEQGN
+410 VQINSIPEYDEQGQ

-479 FSDVLPLLSTSEER
+479 FSDVLPLLTTPDER

-518 SLDISGSVEI
+518 SLDISGGVEI
-528 VPTQTDF
+528 TPEKIDF
-535 SKFFDDLCEQLQQR
+535 SHFFDELCEQLQQR
-549 MREPNVVFIKEN
+549 LREPSVVFIKEN
-561 PYATFVTEIDEMRIR
+561 PYPTFVTMVDEMRIR

-602 WREENGESHEGLYLY
+602 WREENGESREGLYLY

-625 PKEIQD
+625 PKEMQD

-658 KACKGAIG
+658 SACHGFIG
-666 MDSEGQGQG
+666 VESEGQGQG

-681 IPCSEMNIAKTIN
+681 IPCNEIKK
-694 HD
+694 

>member
-1 MTILTMTYPLL
+1 MTILTMTYFLLQSASYLSLWPYLL
-12 LAASF
+12 LAV
-17 ASLWPILLLIVVF
+17 ILFV
-30 LLLIVVLV
+30 LIVVLI
-38 QNHVIRR
+38 QNRVVRR
-45 RFRQG
+45 RVNDS

-60 MEKALRI
+60 MEKALKI
-67 ADNDVIIY
+67 VDNDVVIY
-75 NIPDGIV
+75 DIPGKVI
-82 KRVRGSMFPCAEM
+82 RRLRGNLLPTPEMRAEEF
-95 KTADFVKRLHPDDAE
+95 APHIHPDDVE
-110 QTLATIHQLAEG
+110 QVLSTVRQMAQG
-122 KIQTVEYSC
+122 KTQQVEYSY
-131 RWNAN
+131 RWRVSEA
-136 DGDGEPEWRYI
+136 GEEPRYFYI
-147 RNSSI
+147 RNNSVAEYAPGSST
-152 VEYVAGNSKPYSI
+152 PTSI
-165 ISVLVDETDIRLQ
+165 ISVLVDETEQREH
-178 QQEEEELTHRY
+178 QEEEEELAKRY
-189 RQIFEDSIV
+189 KKIFEDSII

-208 LLDAN
+208 LIVAN

-218 ICHFDNDEGDS
+218 ICHFDSDEGDS
-229 FFSKVN
+229 FFSKMN

-248 YHPSEYLACS
+248 YHPNEYLACS
-258 LSIIP
+258 LSVVP

-278 YDDEGKLIYLS
+278 YDEEGKLIYIS

-298 RELYLQAKRNDL
+298 RELYMQAKRNDV
-310 EIQKVNESIQIYEKE
+310 EIQKVNESIQVYERE

-337 WRITLDRDIIE
+337 WRISLDRDIIE

-353 STVQRQFTLKQ
+353 REVQRHFTLKQ

-370 NQDDEFVRKLDHPAV
+370 SQEDEFVRNLDHPAEV
-385 AIAKPLKYMGRMHPM
+385 ISKPLSYMGRMHPM

-410 VQINSIPEYDEQGN
+410 VQINSIPEYDEHGN

-457 MKSVFLANMTHEIRT
+457 MKSVFMANMTHEIRT

-479 FSDVLPLLSTSEER
+479 FSDVLPLLTTPEER
-493 QEMIRLIMDNCD
+493 QEIIRLITDNCD

-518 SLDISGSVEI
+518 SLDVSGSVDI
-528 VPTQTDF
+528 APTRTDF
-535 SKFFDDLCEQLQQR
+535 SKFFDELCEQLQQR
-549 MREPNVVFIKEN
+549 LREPTVEFMKEN
-561 PYATFVTEIDEMRIR
+561 PYPTYITMVDEMRIR

-602 WREENGESHEGLYLY
+602 WREENGESREGLFLF

-625 PKEIQD
+625 PKEVQD

-658 KACKGAIG
+658 NACQGFIG
-666 MDSEGQGQG
+666 MESEGQGQG

-681 IPCSEMNIAKTIN
+681 IPCNEIKA
-694 HD
+694 